1 MALCKQMVDTL
12 KAHNGDAT
20 FVHLPEIGI
29 TGNTHFAMSDL
40 NNVQIAGLLS
50 DWLKQKGLD
59 SRGQGNK

>member
-1 MALCKQMVDTL
+1 MCKQMVETL
-12 KAHNGDAT
+12 KNHGGDAT
-20 FVHLPEIGI
+20 FVHLPDIGI

-59 SRGQGNK
+59 SRGQGNM